1 MNKRGIELAASFI
14 VVLIVSIIMLGLA
27 GGITYKIFCASGEK
41 IEQLDSQT
49 ERLVEQKLASG
60 SRVTIPLP
68 TKEVRS
74 VANFCGEDAAPG
86 AVFGLGIRNDLIQNA
101 DFQITCD
108 AKGVED
114 PNGALTPSANPI
126 DCDAD
131 WQFDRGDIS
140 IPSREKVTRLLVLNV
155 PGDASDGKHVFTFT
169 VNDVTNGQQYGAAN
183 VYVVVS

>member
-27 GGITYKIFCASGEK
+27 GGITYKIFCASGAK

-86 AVFGLGIRNDLIQNA
+86 AVFGLGIRNDLIQ
-101 DFQITCD
+101 DDTFTIECT

-114 PNGALTPSANPI
+114 STGALTTTGKTI
-126 DCDAD
+126 MDCDAD
-131 WQFDRGDIS
+131 WQFDRNPITIS
-140 IPSREKVTRLLVLNV
+140 SREKVTRLLVLNV
-155 PGDASDGKHVFTFT
+155 PGGVSEGKHVFTFT
-169 VNDVTNGQQYGAAN
+169 VTNAGQTYGAAN